1 MLFWISVYNL
11 QASPT
16 NNQKLQIQNC
26 KFLMRGSS
34 ATLNESIKHCSY
46 TTASKKRDVANNR
59 IIEWSKIFTQIIEDI
74 RMIEDIHVIKVV
86 RWLQRLWH
94 YFKKMQFWSWRELK
108 CSERGIRW
116 AHLSIYKHNYLT
128 IFTLIEKLL
137 RLSHLLTH
145 SIWKLSTSMLEK

>member
-46 TTASKKRDVANNR
+46 TTASIKRDVANNR

-74 RMIEDIHVIKVV
+74 RMIEDIHANNRRYSNDRRYSRYKSSPMAPKTLAL
-86 RWLQRLWH
+86 LQKNAVLILAGTQMFR
-94 YFKKMQFWSWRELK
+94 KRDT
-108 CSERGIRW
+108 
-116 AHLSIYKHNYLT
+116 LSSFIYLQT
-128 IFTLIEKLL
+128 
-137 RLSHLLTH
+137 
-145 SIWKLSTSMLEK
+145 